1 MAPEKLNRSL
11 ELWKHPKIGKY
22 TGTLDVNVENIL
34 NQPINQIRK
43 KWNKQSFDNLII
55 LTKSINR

>member
-34 NQPINQIRK
+34 NQPINQIGK
-43 KWNKQSFDNLII
+43 KMK
-55 LTKSINR
+55 